1 MTETFTLEAN
11 LSCYFVCT
19 WGLDGDSNPGWPS
32 PLPQPSPLAVFWGTR
47 LAEFSPRHFLTVW
60 SCPLW
65 ASVSNLCK
73 IEVVTVWYED
83 LTDAG
88 WGAVSM

>member
-1 MTETFTLEAN
+1 MTETLTLEAN

-32 PLPQPSPLAVFWGTR
+32 LLPSTLAVFWSAR

-60 SCPLW
+60 CCVLSGRL
-65 ASVSNLCK
+65 VSNLCK
-73 IEVVTVWYED
+73 MEVVTVWYED
-83 LTDAG
+83 LAVAG
-88 WGAVSM
+88 